1 MNFVTQ
7 LFAVTA
13 MNLRGIRTRA
23 GTSAVI
29 VIGIACVVFVVLSI
43 LSMSEGFRTALV
55 DLGREDRAIVLRQG
69 ARFAGGS
76 FISRDNAVTIMDAE
90 GVRKNADGKP
100 LAAADMIGMAPVT
113 KKKDGFDAMLTLYGI
128 SEGGVGGIPGFKLVE
143 GSLFQPAVHELIVG
157 RSAQQQFADL
167 EIGKAVTLPQGDWKI
182 VGAFTAAT
190 PLAEAML
197 IGDADTMMSAFQRTA
212 FSTVQ
217 VELESPAAFDR
228 FKAALTSNPTL
239 NVDVKRQTE
248 YLAENAKQL
257 TDLLGFVTVTLGT
270 IMAVGAIIGAL
281 NTMYAAV
288 SARRREIGTL
298 RAIGFGATPVVIS
311 VLVEAILLAAAGA
324 VLGGVMAWLVFDGV
338 PRTIGGGVIHL
349 RVSGGLLLSALM
361 FGGAIGFLGGVFPA
375 ARAARLSII
384 DALRAR

>member
-7 LFAVTA
+7 LVTVTA

-69 ARFAGGS
+69 ARFPQAS
-76 FISRDNAVTIMDAE
+76 FITRDNAVTIMDAE
-90 GVRKNADGKP
+90 GIRKSSDGKP
-100 LAAADMIGMAPVT
+100 LAVADTFAAVPVT
-113 KKKDGFDAMLTLYGI
+113 KKKDGFDAMLTLYGVTERGV
-128 SEGGVGGIPGFKLVE
+128 EGMPGFKLVE

-167 EIGKAVTLPQGDWKI
+167 EIGKVVTLPQGDWKI

-217 VELESPAAFDR
+217 VELESAAAFDR

-239 NVDVKRQTE
+239 NVDVKRQTD
-248 YLAENAKQL
+248 YLAETSKQL
-257 TDLLGFVTVTLGT
+257 TDLLAFVTVTLGT

-324 VLGGVMAWLVFDGV
+324 MLGGALAWLVFDGV

-384 DALRAR
+384 DALRTR